1 VDEPVDLVESI
12 LHLTGW
18 TQSRLVYEL
27 RGVARSLHEPE
38 PTGLQPVTVN
48 RWKRG
53 RQRPGGYY
61 QRLLRLLYTAISGDL
76 AGVSESRRAEAT
88 VPPLGRLDD
97 GEEMKR
103 RRFFSCAAALAG
115 GLALDPERLA
125 AALFAGVGSDVHLV
139 DELSASITGHARR
152 WHTDRP
158 DALLPL
164 VRSDMTTVNELR
176 IGSRTDGTRRRLTS
190 LTTATAALAGWLAW
204 QAGNDEAANAYYTFA
219 HSLASEVQDRDE
231 RAFVLALRSF
241 MGSGLFG
248 AEADDDGL
256 ALTMLHGAVEQTERS
271 ASPFLR
277 VFALGRR
284 AEELARAGGSDG
296 AAERD
301 LDRAQT
307 ILASVA
313 GPHDGFFSYSS
324 EERLLG
330 CRGTCAMVQRRPRD
344 AISLLSRVLSATPA
358 ELAAERSILVADL
371 GAAHAMLGE
380 VDHACVLLGRS
391 LELGGHGYANRVGR
405 VRAIRTAHLAHWS
418 DAPPVARLD
427 EELRTIAGP
436 LTGPSP
442 GAREM

>member
-12 LHLTGW
+12 LDLTGW

-27 RGVARSLHEPE
+27 RRVARSLHEPE

-53 RQRPGGYY
+53 RQKPGGYY
-61 QRLLRLLYTAISGDL
+61 LRLLRLLHTAIRGDL
-76 AGVSESRRAEAT
+76 AEESESPRVGTAL
-88 VPPLGRLDD
+88 PPSDRNDD
-97 GEEMKR
+97 GDEMKR
-103 RRFFSCAAALAG
+103 RRFFGYTAVLAG
-115 GLALDPERLA
+115 SLTLDPERLA
-125 AALFAGVGSDVHLV
+125 AALLAGIGPDVRLV
-139 DELSASITGHARR
+139 DDLSASITGHARR
-152 WHTDRP
+152 WPTDRP
-158 DALLPL
+158 DALLPV

-176 IGSRTDGTRRRLTS
+176 IGSQAAGVRRRLTS

-241 MGSGLFG
+241 VGSGLFG
-248 AEADDDGL
+248 AEAADEGL
-256 ALTMLHGAVEQTERS
+256 ALTMLHEAVELTERS

-277 VFALGRR
+277 VFALSRR
-284 AEELARAGGSDG
+284 AEELARAGASDG
-296 AAERD
+296 AADRD

-307 ILASVA
+307 ILASTA
-313 GPHDGFFSYSS
+313 APHDGFFSYFS

-330 CRGTCAMVQRRPRD
+330 CRGTCAMVQGRPRD
-344 AISLLSRVLSATPA
+344 VISLLPRVLSATPA

-380 VDHACVLLGRS
+380 VEQACALLGGS
-391 LELGGHGYANRVGR
+391 LELGGDGYANRVGR
-405 VRAIRTAHLAHWS
+405 VRAIRASHLSRWS

-427 EELRTIAGP
+427 EELRTMAGA
-436 LTGPSP
+436 LTGPSAA
-442 GAREM
+442 ARQM